1 MLKVTHLCFK
11 YRITYRSIAPYV

>member
-11 YRITYRSIAPYV
+11 YRITYRSIAPHA